1 MTSAREDLA
10 IRYSL
15 FAIRYSLFAIRYS
28 LFAIRYST
36 SRLRTITSDVAASLL
51 FGSHLHRCNRQFPV
65 MTSVAHSLLQIEYNK
80 LQIKQLIILEQL
92 NYYVINKVLIL

>member
-1 MTSAREDLA
+1 MTSAREDL
-10 IRYSL
+10 
-15 FAIRYSLFAIRYS
+15 AIRYSLFAIRYS

-65 MTSVAHSLLQIEYNK
+65 MTSVAHSLLQIAFTD
-80 LQIKQLIILEQL
+80 QT
-92 NYYVINKVLIL
+92 INCKSSS